1 MRERNLSQRILKN
14 SNIVKWSRV
23 ESKTSPGIPD
33 LHGFFV
39 DPKDQLGYTFWLE
52 LKLTKHNKV
61 AITSK
66 QIAWHYHYYKN
77 GGMSFICVKTLLQR
91 GARIYT
97 GQRGSELAQMGAK
110 LEPDMI
116 IDEPWNENQL
126 IEFVK
131 YVKNTPS
138 PRQANRLP

>member
-1 MRERNLSQRILKN
+1 MKEKNRSQRILKN

-23 ESKTSPGIPD
+23 ESKTFPGIPD
-33 LHGFFV
+33 LHGFF
-39 DPKDQLGYTFWLE
+39 KDINELQGYTFWLE

-61 AITSK
+61 ALTSK

-97 GQRGSELAQMGAK
+97 GQRGSELAKLGAK

-131 YVKNTPS
+131 YIKNTPS

>member
-1 MRERNLSQRILKN
+1 MKEKNLSQRILKN

-33 LHGFFV
+33 LHGFF
-39 DPKDQLGYTFWLE
+39 KDINDLQGYTFWLE

-61 AITSK
+61 ALTSK
-66 QIAWHYHYYKN
+66 QIAWHYHYQ
-77 GGMSFICVKTLLQR
+77 TLLQR

-97 GQRGSELAQMGAK
+97 GQRGSELAQVGAK
-110 LEPDMI
+110 LEPDI
-116 IDEPWNENQL
+116 IVDEPWNENQL

-131 YVKNTPS
+131 YAKNTPS
-138 PRQANRLP
+138 SSPIG